1 MYFKYTFSGIPL
13 SATGFFHSATYAEY
27 IAYSG
32 LFLFLSFTVHQQML
46 SSPYKI
52 VPFYVFLQ
60 HHYLPL
66 SLVITHILFPYTW
79 VIQIAYCFLSLI
91 CALVTFFMTV
101 TKHLARSHF
110 REERF
115 IFVLVLRVQSP
126 ARKGMAA
133 RARGSL
139 LTSQKARE
147 QRAVLEMWQAINLNI
162 QLHLLPAVGLYLW
175 KVSQPPKTTWPSG
188 DKVFKHINLEE
199 LFISRTQYSLS
210 SILQTTSKIT
220 LKYKSD
226 YGSVLSKN
234 FSWRSFEFKISAPYH
249 GLWKFVTSCL
259 IISSF

>member
-1 MYFKYTFSGIPL
+1 
-13 SATGFFHSATYAEY
+13 
-27 IAYSG
+27 
-32 LFLFLSFTVHQQML
+32 
-46 SSPYKI
+46 
-52 VPFYVFLQ
+52 
-60 HHYLPL
+60 
-66 SLVITHILFPYTW
+66 
-79 VIQIAYCFLSLI
+79 
-91 CALVTFFMTV
+91 MTV
-101 TKHLARSHF
+101 TKHLARNHF

-115 IFVLVLRVQSP
+115 ISVLVLRVQSP

-162 QLHLLPAVGLYLW
+162 HLHLLPAVGLYLR

-226 YGSVLSKN
+226 YGSVL
-234 FSWRSFEFKISAPYH
+234 RKISPDHLLNLKSRLLIMACES
-249 GLWKFVTSCL
+249 LWPHAW
-259 IISSF
+259 SFPHFNLSLPPLPH